1 MLGVARRSPPKPS
14 KELGFMAAPAKK
26 GDWRLTED
34 GRVYRFGRKRY
45 PNRDLYEGE
54 FLDGVREGKFLKL
67 RRCLCSQ
74 VSLTPNHAT
83 IPYLETPSNR

>member
-1 MLGVARRSPPKPS
+1 
-14 KELGFMAAPAKK
+14 MAAPAKK

-54 FLDGVREGKFLKL
+54 FLDGVREGKFKL
-67 RRCLCSQ
+67 RRSVHTQLA
-74 VSLTPNHAT
+74 LF
-83 IPYLETPSNR
+83 R